1 MAQTKNHDPDAPTKH
16 SDPGDPAKHPAP
28 GDPAKH
34 DVAVGKD
41 APQATDAEATDGVT
55 TIAEEQRAR
64 SAAYEAALGQPP
76 EGAKR
81 P

>member
-1 MAQTKNHDPDAPTKH
+1 MAQTKNHDPDAPAKH
-16 SDPGDPAKHPAP
+16 PDPGDPVKH
-28 GDPAKH
+28 PAKH
-34 DVAVGKD
+34 DVAVGKE